1 MDCWSARGCSSP
13 VLCPHRAL
21 PGGARLTAN
30 PPRLLRIPARLQEDA
45 VSPSRHGSRQ
55 MGRRRSTPRSCHGSR
70 PRHNPAVALCGEV
83 RRRAARPRA
92 VECGKR
98 AFSSCRWAALTVP
111 VDGARQVAIP
121 STGAGSHWARDGMA
135 AVAGT
140 VTERTRRGCDRRGA
154 RPAVAARDGDPSRL
168 RALPAAHRASDSHRV
183 ARARG
188 WLALSPRFRAFV
200 ARSVGSNA

>member
-98 AFSSCRWAALTVP
+98 VFSSCRWAALTVP

-121 STGAGSHWARDGMA
+121 SMERVRAGRVTAWRRWRASSRSERVGAATAEEHDRLWPL
-135 AVAGT
+135 
-140 VTERTRRGCDRRGA
+140 VTETHRGYARYQQRTA
-154 RPAVAARDGDPSRL
+154 RPIPIVLLAREG
-168 RALPAAHRASDSHRV
+168 
-183 ARARG
+183 G
-188 WLALSPRFRAFV
+188 
-200 ARSVGSNA
+200 